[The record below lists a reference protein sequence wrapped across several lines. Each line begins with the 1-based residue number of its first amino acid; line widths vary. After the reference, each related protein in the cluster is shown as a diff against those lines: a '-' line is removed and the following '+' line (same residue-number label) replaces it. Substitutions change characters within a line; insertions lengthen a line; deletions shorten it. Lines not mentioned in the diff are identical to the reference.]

1 MCSRYARLVRKCE
14 RAAQRVPSSPIPQVG
29 RRDVIA
35 ERQNHRVAKR
45 VSRWQLRGPGGLL
58 ADDGLAGLTAWRAT
72 RGLIRILLF
81 RVYRLRAT
89 GQERLRESGPLIY
102 APVHRSHLDGPLIG
116 GLTQRR
122 VRYLGKEEL
131 FHPKPLGWFMRSI
144 GTFPVRRGEADLDAM
159 RAALGLLQGGAA
171 MLVFP
176 EGTRQ
181 PSDEIGTV
189 FDGTAW
195 LSAKSGAPVL
205 PVGIAGTREAM
216 PSGAKFPKRTQVA
229 IVVGEPLA
237 APTGPDGGRA
247 RRPDMT
253 AWTATL
259 RDALE
264 DCQRRARA
272 LADQPGRAR
281 TPMRDLVP

>member
-1 MCSRYARLVRKCE
+1 MTRSVVTLRILDRRGSHARGQNLCV
-14 RAAQRVPSSPIPQVG
+14 A
-29 RRDVIA
+29 
-35 ERQNHRVAKR
+35 RQS
-45 VSRWQLRGPGGLL
+45 SRWKLRGPGGLL
-58 ADDGLAGLTAWRAT
+58 ADDGFAGYWAWRAA

-81 RVYRLRAT
+81 RMYRVRAT
-89 GQERLRESGPLIY
+89 GQEHLRASGTLIY

-116 GLTQRR
+116 GLTHRR

-131 FHPKPLGWFMRSI
+131 FRPKPLGWFMRSI

-159 RAALGLLQGGAA
+159 RGALGLLNDGEA

-181 PSDEIGTV
+181 PSDDIGPV

-195 LSAKSGAPVL
+195 LAAKSGAPVL

-237 APTGPDGGRA
+237 PPTGPDGGRA

-259 RDALE
+259 REALE
-264 DCQRRARA
+264 DCQQRARA
-272 LADQPGRAR
+272 LANEPGRAR
-281 TPMRDLVP
+281 TSMRDLVP

>member
-1 MCSRYARLVRKCE
+1 MSRAKLRGRARLM
-14 RAAQRVPSSPIPQVG
+14 AQ
-29 RRDVIA
+29 
-35 ERQNHRVAKR
+35 
-45 VSRWQLRGPGGLL
+45 
-58 ADDGLAGLTAWRAT
+58 DGLASMLTWRAA
-72 RGLIRILLF
+72 RGLIRMLLF
-81 RVYRLRAT
+81 RIYRLRAT
-89 GQERLRESGPLIY
+89 GQERLRANGPLIY
-102 APVHRSHLDGPLIG
+102 APVHRSHLDGPLVG
-116 GLTQRR
+116 SLTHHR

-144 GTFPVRRGEADLDAM
+144 GTFPVRRGEVDLDAM
-159 RAALGLLQGGAA
+159 RAALGLLNNGET

-181 PSDEIGTV
+181 PSDDIGPV

-195 LSAKSGAPVL
+195 LAAKSGAPVL
-205 PVGIAGTREAM
+205 PVGVAGTREAM

-237 APTGPDGGRA
+237 PPSGPDGGRA
-247 RRPDMT
+247 RRQDLT

-259 RDALE
+259 SDAL
-264 DCQRRARA
+264 DGCQQRARA
-272 LADQPGRAR
+272 LAEQPGRAR

>member
-1 MCSRYARLVRKCE
+1 MTS
-14 RAAQRVPSSPIPQVG
+14 QIPDPRG
-29 RRDVIA
+29 PLA
-35 ERQNHRVAKR
+35 KRQNLCVAR
-45 VSRWQLRGPGGLL
+45 QTSRWKLRGPGGLL
-58 ADDGLAGLTAWRAT
+58 ADDGLVGLLAWRAA

-81 RVYRLRAT
+81 RIYRLRAT
-89 GQERLRESGPLIY
+89 GQKRLRGNGPLIY
-102 APVHRSHLDGPLIG
+102 APVHRSHLDAPLIG

-159 RAALGLLQGGAA
+159 RAALGLLNDGEA

-181 PSDEIGTV
+181 PSDDIGPV

-195 LSAKSGAPVL
+195 LAAKSGAPVL

-216 PSGAKFPKRTQVA
+216 PSGAKLPKRTQVA
-229 IVVGEPLA
+229 IVVGVPLDP
-237 APTGPDGGRA
+237 PTGPDGGRA

-259 RDALE
+259 RDALD
-264 DCQRRARA
+264 DCQQRARA
-272 LADQPGRAR
+272 LANEPGRAR

>member
-1 MCSRYARLVRKCE
+1 M
-14 RAAQRVPSSPIPQVG
+14 
-29 RRDVIA
+29 
-35 ERQNHRVAKR
+35 
-45 VSRWQLRGPGGLL
+45 L
-58 ADDGLAGLTAWRAT
+58 ADDGTAGYLAWRAT

-81 RVYRLRAT
+81 RFFSVRAT
-89 GQERLRESGPLIY
+89 GQERLWANGPLIY

-116 GLTQRR
+116 GLTHHR

-131 FHPKPLGWFMRSI
+131 FQPRPLGWFMRSI
-144 GTFPVRRGEADLDAM
+144 GTFPVRRGQADLDAM
-159 RAALGLLQGGAA
+159 RSALHLLRDGAA

-181 PSDEIGTV
+181 PADDIGPV

-195 LSAKSGAPVL
+195 LAAKSGASVL
-205 PVGIAGTREAM
+205 PVGVAGTGDAM
-216 PSGAKFPKRTQVA
+216 PSGAKLPRRAPVA

-237 APTGPDGGRA
+237 PPSGADGGRA
-247 RRPDMT
+247 LRSDMT
-253 AWTATL
+253 AWSATL

-272 LADQPGRAR
+272 LVNEPGRSR
-281 TPMRDLVP
+281 TPTRELVP

>member
-1 MCSRYARLVRKCE
+1 M
-14 RAAQRVPSSPIPQVG
+14 
-29 RRDVIA
+29 
-35 ERQNHRVAKR
+35 AKR
-45 VSRWQLRGPGGLL
+45 ANRWKLGGPGGLL
-58 ADDGLAGLTAWRAT
+58 AADGMAGYRAWRAT
-72 RGLIRILLF
+72 RGLIRIVLYRMF
-81 RVYRLRAT
+81 RVRAT
-89 GQERLRESGPLIY
+89 GQERLRANGPLIY
-102 APVHRSHLDGPLIG
+102 APVHRSHLDGPLVG
-116 GLTQRR
+116 SLTHHQ

-159 RAALGLLQGGAA
+159 RAALQLLRDGAA

-181 PSDEIGTV
+181 PSDDIGPI

-195 LSAKSGAPVL
+195 LAAKSGAPVL
-205 PVGIAGTREAM
+205 PVGVAGTREAM

-237 APTGPDGGRA
+237 PPTGPDGGRA
-247 RRPDMT
+247 RRADMT

-264 DCQRRARA
+264 DCQQRARA
-272 LADQPGRAR
+272 LANEPGRGH
-281 TPMRDLVP
+281 TPMRELVP

>member
-1 MCSRYARLVRKCE
+1 MAAFDVRDRLRQLAR
-14 RAAQRVPSSPIPQVG
+14 
-29 RRDVIA
+29 
-35 ERQNHRVAKR
+35 
-45 VSRWQLRGPGGLL
+45 PGGLL
-58 ADDGLAGLTAWRAT
+58 AADGLAGTLAWRAA
-72 RGLIRILLF
+72 RGLIRILLYRIY
-81 RVYRLRAT
+81 RVRAT
-89 GQERLRESGPLIY
+89 GQERLQADGPLIY

-116 GLTQRR
+116 GLTHHR

-159 RAALGLLQGGAA
+159 RAALGLLTDGET

-181 PSDEIGTV
+181 PSDDIGPV

-195 LSAKSGAPVL
+195 LAAKSGAPVL

-229 IVVGEPLA
+229 IVVGAPLA
-237 APTGPDGGRA
+237 PPTGPDGGRA

-253 AWTATL
+253 AWTVTL
-259 RDALE
+259 RDALD
-264 DCQRRARA
+264 DCQQRARA
-272 LADQPGRAR
+272 LANQPGRAR

>member
-1 MCSRYARLVRKCE
+1 MTRSVVTSRILDRRGPHAR
-14 RAAQRVPSSPIPQVG
+14 
-29 RRDVIA
+29 
-35 ERQNHRVAKR
+35 RQNRG
-45 VSRWQLRGPGGLL
+45 VSRWKLRGSGGLL
-58 ADDGLAGLTAWRAT
+58 ADDGLAGMLAWRAA

-81 RVYRLRAT
+81 RIYRIRAT
-89 GQERLRESGPLIY
+89 GQERLRANGPLLY
-102 APVHRSHLDGPLIG
+102 APVHRSHLDGPLVG

-131 FHPKPLGWFMRSI
+131 FRPKPLGWFMRSI

-181 PSDEIGTV
+181 PSDDIGPV

-195 LSAKSGAPVL
+195 LAAKSGAPVL
-205 PVGIAGTREAM
+205 PLGIAGTREAM

-237 APTGPDGGRA
+237 PPTGPDGGRA

-264 DCQRRARA
+264 GCQQRARA
-272 LADQPGRAR
+272 LADEPGRAR

>member
-1 MCSRYARLVRKCE
+1 MDIGKRL
-14 RAAQRVPSSPIPQVG
+14 
-29 RRDVIA
+29 
-35 ERQNHRVAKR
+35 RQ
-45 VSRWQLRGPGGLL
+45 LTGPGGPL
-58 ADDGLAGLTAWRAT
+58 ASDGPAGLLTWRAA

-81 RVYRLRAT
+81 RIYRLRAT
-89 GQERLRESGPLIY
+89 GQQRLRESGPLIY
-102 APVHRSHLDGPLIG
+102 APVHRSHLDGPLVG
-116 GLTQRR
+116 SLTHHR

-131 FHPKPLGWFMRSI
+131 FHPRPLGWLMRAI

-159 RAALGLLQGGAA
+159 RAALNLLNDGQA

-181 PSDEIGTV
+181 PSDDIGHI

-195 LSAKSGAPVL
+195 LAAKSGAPVL

-216 PSGAKFPKRTQVA
+216 PSGAKLPKRTQVA

-237 APTGPDGGRA
+237 PPSGAAGGRA

-259 RDALE
+259 RDAL
-264 DCQRRARA
+264 DQCQQRARA
-272 LADQPGRAR
+272 LANEPGRAR
-281 TPMRDLVP
+281 MSVRDLVR

>member
-1 MCSRYARLVRKCE
+1 MASSVVRSRILDRRGPHAR
-14 RAAQRVPSSPIPQVG
+14 
-29 RRDVIA
+29 
-35 ERQNHRVAKR
+35 RQNHRVAQR
-45 VSRWQLRGPGGLL
+45 VSRWRWRGPGGLL
-58 ADDGLAGLTAWRAT
+58 AADGLAGLLAWRAA

-81 RVYRLRAT
+81 RIYRLRVT
-89 GQERLRESGPLIY
+89 GQQSLRADGPLIY

-116 GLTQRR
+116 GLTHRR

-131 FHPKPLGWFMRSI
+131 FRPKPLGWFMRSI

-159 RAALGLLQGGAA
+159 RGALGLLNDGEA

-181 PSDEIGTV
+181 PSDDIGPV

-195 LSAKSGAPVL
+195 LAAKSGAPVL

-229 IVVGEPLA
+229 IVVGEPLVPPA
-237 APTGPDGGRA
+237 GPDGGRA

-259 RDALE
+259 REALE
-264 DCQRRARA
+264 DCQQRARA
-272 LADQPGRAR
+272 LADEPGRGR

>member
-1 MCSRYARLVRKCE
+1 MGEQRRRLT
-14 RAAQRVPSSPIPQVG
+14 
-29 RRDVIA
+29 
-35 ERQNHRVAKR
+35 
-45 VSRWQLRGPGGLL
+45 GPGGLL
-58 ADDGLAGLTAWRAT
+58 ASDGLAGMLAWRAA
-72 RGLIRILLF
+72 RGLIRMLLF
-81 RVYRLRAT
+81 RIYRLRVT
-89 GQERLRESGPLIY
+89 GQERLRANGPLIY
-102 APVHRSHLDGPLIG
+102 APVHRSHLDGPLVG
-116 GLTQRR
+116 SLTHHR

-131 FHPKPLGWFMRSI
+131 FHPKPLGWFMHSI

-159 RAALGLLQGGAA
+159 RAALGLLNDGEA

-181 PSDEIGTV
+181 PSDDIGPI

-195 LSAKSGAPVL
+195 LAAKSGAPVL

-229 IVVGEPLA
+229 IVVGEPIA
-237 APTGPDGGRA
+237 PPTGADGSRA

-259 RDALE
+259 RDALD
-264 DCQRRARA
+264 DCQQQARA
-272 LADQPGRAR
+272 LADRPGRSR